1 MLIVETI
8 AQIPA
13 NLIDQKLIY
22 YLYIL
27 EKSDPNDANKT
38 VEIEEKLLRESKQ
51 IRSLNLDL
59 KKYSKKNT
67 SSQIIYSQFDGLVL
81 FENKF
86 ENKSVINITEEKRR
100 HLEFEIPIQKLKFI
114 EAEIDY
120 AEKTWILLEDI
131 QRLYECLCY
140 NDDVYKQSFEGVS
153 CKTLFII
160 FIKRKT
166 PILTDYHEYI

>member
-1 MLIVETI
+1 MIVETT

-13 NLIDQKLIY
+13 NLIDQKLVY
-22 YLYIL
+22 YVYIL

-51 IRSLNLDL
+51 IRILNLDL
-59 KKYSKKNT
+59 KKYSKKNNST
-67 SSQIIYSQFDGLVL
+67 QISYSQFDGLV
-81 FENKF
+81 FFKNQF
-86 ENKSVINITEEKRR
+86 DYKSVINISEEKRR

-153 CKTLFII
+153 YKIFFII
-160 FIKRKT
+160 FIKRAT
-166 PILTDYHEYI
+166 PIFTDFHEYI